1 MGRNRPGEREP
12 GLLRASQVGVN
23 GARGDTEVSRVGEGL
38 GHGPEVKSDLV
49 GTVKW

>member
-38 GHGPEVKSDLV
+38 SQGPEVKSDLV